1 MQIDITLTG
10 LKPMLQHNIRLAN
23 PLDPY
28 TQKLKEFT
36 GKRKKT
42 DEDLAEI
49 MWWEARGSAYETT
62 EGFLGMPCDNVWRS
76 LYDAATA
83 FKQGAN
89 LKRALIP
96 DTDIEPLL
104 VAGEK
109 VYVDEFLK
117 AGNIDTRAVQVS
129 RARTMRSRPMVDTPW
144 SVTHRFELLSDII
157 DVRELDPITERAG
170 RVVGIGDYR
179 PRFGTFTATVTEV

>member
-10 LKPMLQHNIRLAN
+10 AKPMLLHNIRLAN

-36 GKRKKT
+36 AKRKKT

-49 MWWEARGSAYETT
+49 MWWEARGSAYETP
-62 EGFLGMPCDNVWRS
+62 EGFLGLPADNLWRS

-96 DTDIEPLL
+96 ATDVAPIL
-104 VAGEK
+104 VAGDK
-109 VYVDEFLK
+109 VYVDDHLK

-129 RARTMRSRPMVDTPW
+129 RARTMRSRPIVNPPW
-144 SVTHRFELLSDII
+144 TVTHRFELLSDII
-157 DVRELDPITERAG
+157 DPRDLTPIVDRAG

-179 PRFGTFTATVTEV
+179 PRFGTFTAIVEEV